1 MTATMPRRFFKHKL
15 LLDEGFLLR
24 QRLPILNSRFDVK
37 HINADFGYTSLK
49 DEDVYKLG
57 VKQKRLI
64 ETLNDRDFRPL
75 AEKSKDT
82 GVIGVSANLT
92 ADMIDKKLTALLM
105 NATKKELLGK
115 FTYISGESET

>member
-1 MTATMPRRFFKHKL
+1 MTATMPARFFKHKL

-24 QRLPILNSRFDVK
+24 QRLPITNSRFDVK

-49 DEDVYKLG
+49 DEDVYALG

-64 ETLNDRDFRPL
+64 VTFNDRDFRPL
-75 AEKSKDT
+75 AEKSKET

-92 ADMIDKKLTALLM
+92 ADMIDKKLTGLLM

-115 FTYISGESET
+115 FTYISGESEV